1 MRTQSTRSHHQSS
14 SGIERIVSF
23 LSACNK
29 SLHSNGVIMDSPNKN
44 KRQHNEVNVDP
55 VTLVAVLSAALL
67 ISLLIMGFM
76 FQ

>member
-1 MRTQSTRSHHQSS
+1 
-14 SGIERIVSF
+14 
-23 LSACNK
+23 
-29 SLHSNGVIMDSPNKN
+29 MDSPNKN